1 MDSEDRARD
10 IILAFFKSMGRYS
23 VRQASRPFRY
33 AAKRMGT
40 NIGANVK
47 KYELKSVKKLIRR
60 NPRAG
65 IHIEADLTREVA
77 ERLKSE
83 LKKYHQEFVME
94 KDPEKE
100 GKFQIVTLGGNDK
113 LCSNIRNKYRL
124 EKAEKANKINST
136 KNKSDRSSFNN
147 ALGAAR
153 AARAADEAKRAAEG
167 LNVQKHKNLHR
178 DINAR

>member
-33 AAKRMGT
+33 AAKRMGK

-47 KYELKSVKKLIRR
+47 KYELKSVKKLVKR

-77 ERLKSE
+77 EHLKSE

-113 LCSNIRNKYRL
+113 LCKDIRNKF
-124 EKAEKANKINST
+124 EKNSKT
-136 KNKSDRSSFNN
+136 ASSQNKSDRSSFNN

>member
-1 MDSEDRARD
+1 MDNEDRARD
-10 IILAFFKSMGRYS
+10 IILAFLKAMGRYS
-23 VRQASRPFRY
+23 IRQASRPFRY
-33 AAKRMGT
+33 AAKHIGT

-65 IHIEADLTREVA
+65 IHIESDLTKDVA
-77 ERLKSE
+77 DHLKKE

-94 KDPEKE
+94 KDPEHE

-113 LCSNIRNKYRL
+113 LCSRIRNKY
-124 EKAEKANKINST
+124 KDKTTPT
-136 KNKSDRSSFNN
+136 KNKSDRSSFDN

-153 AARAADEAKRAAEG
+153 AARAAEETRRAAEG
-167 LNVQKHKNLHR
+167 LSVQKHKNLHR
-178 DINAR
+178 DINPR